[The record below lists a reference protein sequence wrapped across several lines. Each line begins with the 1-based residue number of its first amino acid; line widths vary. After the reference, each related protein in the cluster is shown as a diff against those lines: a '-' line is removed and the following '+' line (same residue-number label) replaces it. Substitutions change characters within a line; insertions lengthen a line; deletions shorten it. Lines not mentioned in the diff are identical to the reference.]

1 VRIAL
6 DATPLSMPTGGIRRY
21 TVELAAALAD
31 REPRDEIFLVADQ
44 SIELPERLRC
54 LANVS
59 APQCS
64 TPLLR
69 AKWWS
74 VGLPLTLI
82 RLGADVFHGTDFSV
96 PYVPI
101 TPSVMTIHDLS
112 PWKTAALRP
121 AGSARIANRTPYLL
135 PLATRIH
142 TPTEAIRR
150 EAISYF
156 GLAKSRVRS
165 IHHGVAPLQPDPS
178 CKTPPEPYIAYLG
191 DHGARK
197 NTATLLA
204 AWRLARGRLPDL
216 GLVMLGPGGASIP
229 NEPGLTIVGGSSDSE
244 LAAWLAGARALVY
257 PSLYEGFG
265 LPVIEAM
272 SLGVPVITSHDP
284 ALVEVAGGCALHVP
298 ADSAELLSEA
308 ILRTAVD
315 RELAKRLRIDGL
327 TRATEFSWQR
337 SARLTRELYLEA
349 IHAW

>member
-21 TVELAAALAD
+21 TVELAVALAD
-31 REPRDEIFLVADQ
+31 REPRDEILLVSDQ
-44 SIELPERLRC
+44 TIDLPERLRC
-54 LANVS
+54 LPNVS
-59 APQCS
+59 VPPFS
-64 TPLLR
+64 TPLFR

-74 VGLPLTLI
+74 IGLPLTLL

-96 PYVPI
+96 PYIPV

-121 AGSARIANRTPYLL
+121 AGSGRVANRTPYLL

-178 CKTPPEPYIAYLG
+178 FKTPSGPYIAYLG

-197 NTATLLA
+197 NTETLVA

-216 GLVMLGPGGASIP
+216 GLVMLGPAGASIP
-229 NEPGLTIVGGSSDSE
+229 DEPRLTIVEGSSDPE
-244 LAAWLAGARALVY
+244 LAAWLTGARALVY

-272 SLGVPVITSHDP
+272 SLGVPVITSQDP

-298 ADSAELLSEA
+298 ADSVELLSEA
-308 ILRTAVD
+308 ILRTVVD
-315 RELAKRLRIDGL
+315 RELAERLRTDGL

-337 SARLTRELYLEA
+337 SARSTREFYLEA
-349 IHAW
+349 IQAW

>member
-1 VRIAL
+1 
-6 DATPLSMPTGGIRRY
+6 MPTGGIRRY

-31 REPRDEIFLVADQ
+31 REPRDEIFLISDQ
-44 SIELPERLRC
+44 TIELPEQLRC
-54 LANVS
+54 LPNVS

-64 TPLLR
+64 AAWLR

-74 VGLPLTLI
+74 IGLPLTLL
-82 RLGADVFHGTDFSV
+82 RLGADVLHGTDFSV
-96 PYVPI
+96 PYIPMV
-101 TPSVMTIHDLS
+101 PSVMTIHDLS
-112 PWKTAALRP
+112 PWKTEALRP
-121 AGSARIANRTPYLL
+121 AGSGRVRTRTPYLL

-178 CKTPPEPYIAYLG
+178 CKTPSEPYIAYLG
-191 DHGARK
+191 DHGNRK

-204 AWRLARGRLPDL
+204 AWRLASRRRPDL
-216 GLVMLGPGGASIP
+216 GLVLLGPAGASIP
-229 NEPGLTIVGGSSDSE
+229 DEPGLTIVEGSNDSDM
-244 LAAWLAGARALVY
+244 AAWLAGARALVY

-272 SLGVPVITSHDP
+272 SLGVPVITSQDP

-298 ADSAELLSEA
+298 AESAELLSEA
-308 ILRTAVD
+308 ILSTAMD
-315 RELAKRLRIDGL
+315 RELAERLRTDGL

-337 SARLTRELYLEA
+337 SARLIRELYLEA